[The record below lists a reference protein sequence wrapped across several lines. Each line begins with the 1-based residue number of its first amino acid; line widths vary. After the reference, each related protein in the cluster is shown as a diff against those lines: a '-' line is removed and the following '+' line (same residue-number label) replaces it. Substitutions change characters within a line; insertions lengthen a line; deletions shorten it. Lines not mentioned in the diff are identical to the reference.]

1 MSKTLIVESFQETGS
16 SAIDVLSYLT
26 KAQAALEE
34 GNLLLVMEILM
45 EAHKS
50 FPDDVQVLAAMVGM
64 QAKLEHW
71 KQMLPNLDLLISLQP
86 DEIEWPIRRLA
97 ALHSC
102 KAFKELVRE
111 SLLLLKKEP
120 KNTKILA
127 LQASAYKELN
137 ELPLGLD
144 VVNVLIELNSSAAEP
159 FLIRGLIYREM
170 GEAKLA
176 KADLLKAESFGDN
189 TPLLLNAL
197 GTLHADFH
205 EHEIALDYFR
215 KALSLKAGSET
226 IVLIAIN
233 ASLSAMSLGEFDKGW
248 QFYAY
253 RKLAMDAQK
262 ITYPAWQG
270 ENLSGKHLVV
280 RREQGLGDE
289 LRFSSVI
296 AEVADEAKLIT
307 LECDPR
313 LVELYRRSFP
323 HNVTLVGMSSIIGGQ
338 DHGNSYM
345 DVHCAAHIGDLSQYR
360 RRSLDDFPE
369 HYGYLKP
376 DPKRVGYWTDYL
388 QKLEGKINVGVSWKS
403 GNVGGKRSTHY
414 ADIKEWLPVLSI
426 EGVNFVNLYYGD
438 SKEDLQWVEAQV
450 GVKVHIPK
458 GIDLRNDIDD
468 LSALMASLDLVVGP
482 HTAPI
487 DLAMA
492 VKGAS
497 AWVLPFRHFET
508 KGAFY
513 FGQAYFPWSPAT
525 KPVFGDGFKGTMD
538 LVAEELAHIVQTTDP
553 KLTLAELSKLMYVC
567 YGAS

>member
-1 MSKTLIVESFQETGS
+1 
-16 SAIDVLSYLT
+16 
-26 KAQAALEE
+26 
-34 GNLLLVMEILM
+34 
-45 EAHKS
+45 
-50 FPDDVQVLAAMVGM
+50 
-64 QAKLEHW
+64 
-71 KQMLPNLDLLISLQP
+71 
-86 DEIEWPIRRLA
+86 
-97 ALHSC
+97 
-102 KAFKELVRE
+102 
-111 SLLLLKKEP
+111 
-120 KNTKILA
+120 
-127 LQASAYKELN
+127 
-137 ELPLGLD
+137 
-144 VVNVLIELNSSAAEP
+144 
-159 FLIRGLIYREM
+159 
-170 GEAKLA
+170 
-176 KADLLKAESFGDN
+176 
-189 TPLLLNAL
+189 
-197 GTLHADFH
+197 
-205 EHEIALDYFR
+205 
-215 KALSLKAGSET
+215 
-226 IVLIAIN
+226 
-233 ASLSAMSLGEFDKGW
+233 
-248 QFYAY
+248 
-253 RKLAMDAQK
+253 
-262 ITYPAWQG
+262 
-270 ENLSGKHLVV
+270 
-280 RREQGLGDE
+280 
-289 LRFSSVI
+289 
-296 AEVADEAKLIT
+296 
-307 LECDPR
+307 
-313 LVELYRRSFP
+313 
-323 HNVTLVGMSSIIGGQ
+323 MSSIIGGQ

-360 RRSLDDFPE
+360 RQSLDDFPE

-403 GNVGGKRSTHY
+403 GNVEGHRSTHY

-458 GIDLRNDIDD
+458 GIDLKNDIDD

-513 FGQAYFPWSPAT
+513 FCQAYFPWSPAT